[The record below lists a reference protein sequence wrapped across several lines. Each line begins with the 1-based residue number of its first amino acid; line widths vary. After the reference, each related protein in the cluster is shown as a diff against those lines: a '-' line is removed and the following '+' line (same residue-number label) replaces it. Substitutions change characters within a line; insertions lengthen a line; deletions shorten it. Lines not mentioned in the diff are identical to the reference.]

1 MLKAW
6 PISTSVWVASASA
19 VVRAAGQALDEQLRS
34 GDVSLHQGWIEGL
47 LKEYYDPMYA
57 YQRDAKAGRIEF
69 AGDARE
75 VREHLKARARRGQ
88 H

>member
-1 MLKAW
+1 
-6 PISTSVWVASASA
+6 
-19 VVRAAGQALDEQLRS
+19 LRS
-34 GDVSLHQGWIEGL
+34 GDVSLHRGWIEGL

-75 VREHLKARARRGQ
+75 VREYLKARARRGQ